1 MRRSDAFSYLN
12 PCVRS
17 QRTSNTFESVF
28 SLRCGDSQIR
38 LKKGVVREVEL
49 LSEVTR
55 DSVILHT

>member
-12 PCVRS
+12 PCVCS

-38 LKKGVVREVEL
+38 LKKGVVRVEL

-55 DSVILHT
+55 DSVILHA